1 MPLPPGV
8 VLNETE
14 TLPPSRYLVEPAQ
27 AAEGTPAAITNTNKE
42 GGGGSGPPTA
52 RRPFMSLIV
61 KNERLTSE
69 ESDKEVRHFELDL
82 EGSHICYRPGDIVAI
97 QPRNSEEQVQ
107 AMAELCNLDPH
118 ARVGLSPNAR
128 AHDLQAHQAHQAHQ
142 ALAHEADADADANPD
157 PIAEPVCGWGTVSV
171 GEVLARHLDFMATP
185 RRRFFQLLPF
195 FCSDKVQRERLE
207 ELASKDGRVDLY
219 DYCHKVGR
227 SALEVLRDFPAARP
241 PLEYLMEL
249 IPALRPRLF
258 SISSGPSCAPGRLS
272 ITVAIV
278 DYKSKTLMQR
288 HGVCTS
294 FLKMQGRELEELGL
308 RQDQAGRVPIWLK
321 PGSLRL
327 PKRRPAAQHRTP
339 AATSGAP
346 AVPADADELATPL
359 ILVGP
364 GTGIAPL
371 RAFLQERSYMRRKLS
386 EHALAAPPPVQD
398 LLFFGCRRSA
408 CDWLYRG
415 ELEALVSDKQ
425 LAHLGVA
432 FSRDQPQKVYVQHKI
447 REAGALVYAALEAG
461 GVIMISGS
469 SEKMPQDVREAFV
482 DVVEEQSQSGR
493 QHAEDYIKH
502 LESQRRYLQDT
513 WS

>member
-1 MPLPPGV
+1 MQSATGIQRGRFKAA
-8 VLNETE
+8 
-14 TLPPSRYLVEPAQ
+14 PPS
-27 AAEGTPAAITNTNKE
+27 
-42 GGGGSGPPTA
+42 A
-52 RRPFMSLIV
+52 RRPFMSRIV
-61 KNERLTSE
+61 KNERLTGQA
-69 ESDKEVRHFELDL
+69 SDKEVRHFELDL
-82 EGSHICYRPGDIVAI
+82 EGSNICYRPGDIVAI

-107 AMAELCNLDPH
+107 AMAELCNLDLD
-118 ARVGLSPNAR
+118 ARVRLSPKAR
-128 AHDLQAHQAHQAHQ
+128 AHGSE
-142 ALAHEADADADANPD
+142 AHEAHEAPAQQADADAV
-157 PIAEPVCGWGTVSV
+157 AEPVCGWGTVSV

-195 FCSDKVQRERLE
+195 FCSDPVQRERLE

-227 SALEVLRDFPAARP
+227 STLEVLRDFPAARP

-278 DYKSKTLMQR
+278 DYKSKTLMHR

-294 FLKMQGRELEELGL
+294 FLKAQGRPLEEMALG
-308 RQDQAGRVPIWLK
+308 QDQAGRVPIWLK
-321 PGSLRL
+321 AGALRL
-327 PKRRPAAQHRTP
+327 PKRRPAAEHSTP
-339 AATSGAP
+339 APSTGGAP
-346 AVPADADELATPL
+346 ALPADADELGIPL

-371 RAFLQERSYMRRKLS
+371 RAFLQERSYMRRSLAQ
-386 EHALAAPPPVQD
+386 HLPQAGALTAPPPVQD

-408 CDWLYRG
+408 CDWLYRD
-415 ELEALVSDKQ
+415 EFEALVSDKQ

-432 FSRDQPQKVYVQHKI
+432 FSRDLPHKVYVQDKI
-447 REAGALVYAALEAG
+447 REASVLVYEALEAG
-461 GVIMISGS
+461 GVIMVSGS
-469 SEKMPQDVREAFV
+469 SEKMPQDVREAFI
-482 DVVEEQSQSGR
+482 DVVEKESQRGR